1 MFINNYIYL
10 IISSGDRVGFGYVHD
25 GCGECADCL
34 AGRHYFCK
42 VAPRNYG
49 LTDHDQGSFAT
60 SAIWPD
66 TLLHQIPENMDS
78 AEAAPFMC
86 AGQTVFTPMIRYG
99 MKAGDCVGIIGIGGL
114 GHLAI
119 GFASKLG
126 AEVAVFS
133 SSENKKEEALSLGAT
148 EFWVTSELKT
158 KKPEKKLD
166 FLIITANTHPD
177 WSAFLELM
185 APQSHII
192 VNQLTTDDMVIPF
205 LPFIL
210 KEISI
215 HSMLTAT
222 PEQVETMLHFA
233 ADHGVRPIIEQFP
246 MTEEGIAQAVDK
258 LSTGQIRYRGV
269 LTASA

>member
-1 MFINNYIYL
+1 MS
-10 IISSGDRVGFGYVHD
+10 SSGDRVGFGYVHD
-25 GCGECADCL
+25 GCGECERCL
-34 AGRHYFCK
+34 AGMHFFCE

-60 SAIWPD
+60 SAIWPE
-66 TLLHQIPENMDS
+66 TLLHKIPDNMSS

-99 MKAGDCVGIIGIGGL
+99 IKAGDRVGIIGIGGL

-119 GFASKLG
+119 SFASKLG
-126 AEVAVFS
+126 AEVVVFS
-133 SSENKKEEALSLGAT
+133 SSENKKKEALSLGAT

-177 WSAFLELM
+177 WPTFLDLM
-185 APQSHII
+185 GPQSHII
-192 VNQLTTDDMVIPF
+192 LNQLTTDDMVIPY
-205 LPFIL
+205 LSLIL

-222 PEQVETMLHFA
+222 PEQVDTMLQFA
-233 ADHGVRPIIEQFP
+233 ADNGVHPITEEFP
-246 MTEEGIAQAVDK
+246 MNEDGVAQAIDK
-258 LSTGQIRYRGV
+258 LLTGKIRYRGV
-269 LTASA
+269 LTTSA

>member
-1 MFINNYIYL
+1 ML
-10 IISSGDRVGFGYVHD
+10 
-25 GCGECADCL
+25 
-34 AGRHYFCK
+34 
-42 VAPRNYG
+42 
-49 LTDHDQGSFAT
+49 
-60 SAIWPD
+60 
-66 TLLHQIPENMDS
+66 S

-99 MKAGDCVGIIGIGGL
+99 IKAGDRVGIIGIGGL

-133 SSENKKEEALSLGAT
+133 STENKRKEALSLGAT
-148 EFWVTSELKT
+148 EFFVTSELKT

-177 WSAFLELM
+177 WLTFIDLM

-192 VNQLTTDDMVIPF
+192 LNQLTPDDMVIPF

-215 HSMLTAT
+215 NSQLTAT
-222 PEQVETMLHFA
+222 PEEVETMLHFA
-233 ADHGVRPIIEQFP
+233 ADHGVKPLIEEFP
-246 MTEEGIAQAVDK
+246 MTEEGVALAIEK
-258 LSTGQIRYRGV
+258 LMTGKIRYRGV
-269 LTASA
+269 LTAPA